1 MRGSIV
7 KRKGCKTYSIVISQK
22 DATGKWRQKW
32 LSTGT
37 RNKKE
42 AQASLTEILHQINTG
57 TYVSPSKLTVGD
69 YLTQWLRDYTELNCS
84 PKTIESYR
92 QLINSHLIPELGN
105 IKLVELEARH
115 LQVIYAKKKDS
126 GLSARTVRYL
136 YSLMA
141 QSLGHAVKQG
151 LLYRNV
157 ALYTEPPRIE
167 HKAINTLEP
176 QHLTS
181 FLESAKDT
189 PYFALF
195 YLLFHTGMR
204 RGEALALKW
213 KHIDMGLASLGIQA
227 YLSVTQSLGKVNG
240 NILVKEPK
248 TGAGKRRV
256 ALPPSLTLVLKQH
269 RQTEEA
275 LRTALGVKLTEEDY
289 VFCHSDGSPYDPSTV
304 SHAFRKVVRRAGL
317 PPMPLHGL
325 RHSHAT
331 MLLEVGIHPRVV
343 MERLGH
349 SSIRVTL
356 DTYSHVVGG
365 LQELAAQKFD
375 DFIEAKKQ
383 SVSNSLAKQ

>member
-1 MRGSIV
+1 MRGSVV

-32 LSTGT
+32 LSTGART
-37 RNKKE
+37 KKE

-57 TYVSPSKLTVGD
+57 TYVSPSKLTIGD

-92 QLINSHLIPELGN
+92 QLISSHLIPELGN

-115 LQVIYAKKKDS
+115 LQAMYAKKKDS

-157 ALYTEPPRIE
+157 ALNTEPPRIE
-167 HKAINTLEP
+167 HKNINTLEP
-176 QHLTS
+176 QHITS
-181 FLESAKDT
+181 FFESAKDT
-189 PYFALF
+189 PYFSLF
-195 YLLFHTGMR
+195 YLLLHTGMR
-204 RGEALALKW
+204 RGEALALQW

-275 LRTALGVKLTEEDY
+275 LRAALGVKLTEEDY

-304 SHAFRKVVRRAGL
+304 SHAFSKVVRRAGL
-317 PPMPLHGL
+317 PSMPLHGL

-375 DFIEAKKQ
+375 DYIEAKNQ
-383 SVSNSLAKQ
+383 FVSNSLAK